1 MKTPPPYLL
10 FDAGFDA
17 ESANLHAAPRAFT
30 SPKQIICAWQPNEV
44 ATAFATLQQAH
55 DNGDWLAGVCAYE
68 LGYVLE
74 DALHPYLPD
83 NRRTPLL
90 CFGVFDAPA
99 TPQQTQALLDTAR
112 DDSTNAQLSTP
123 KPLWQ
128 AAQYR
133 AAFDTAHAYIC
144 AGDFYQINLTFPMLA
159 DYTGSAL
166 GLYHALAA
174 YQPVH
179 YGALIDFTPAMPDM
193 PIILSRSPEL
203 FFHLSANG
211 DITTRPM
218 KGTISRGQGPVAD
231 AFAANFLQNDIKNR
245 AENLMIV
252 DLLRNDLS
260 QIADYHSVRVPE
272 LFTIETYETVHQM
285 TSRISAHL
293 RPNLTI
299 HDIFA
304 ALFPCGSIT
313 GAPKIRAMRA
323 IAELETAPRGAYC
336 GSIGFI
342 APDGQMC
349 FNVAIRTLSLY
360 PDGEALLNVGGG
372 VVYDSTADAE
382 YEEALWKARY
392 AILPQKG

>member
-1 MKTPPPYLL
+1 
-10 FDAGFDA
+10 
-17 ESANLHAAPRAFT
+17 
-30 SPKQIICAWQPNEV
+30 
-44 ATAFATLQQAH
+44 
-55 DNGDWLAGVCAYE
+55 
-68 LGYVLE
+68 
-74 DALHPYLPD
+74 
-83 NRRTPLL
+83 
-90 CFGVFDAPA
+90 
-99 TPQQTQALLDTAR
+99 
-112 DDSTNAQLSTP
+112 
-123 KPLWQ
+123 
-128 AAQYR
+128 
-133 AAFDTAHAYIC
+133 
-144 AGDFYQINLTFPMLA
+144 
-159 DYTGSAL
+159 
-166 GLYHALAA
+166 
-174 YQPVH
+174 
-179 YGALIDFTPAMPDM
+179 
-193 PIILSRSPEL
+193 
-203 FFHLSANG
+203 
-211 DITTRPM
+211 
-218 KGTISRGQGPVAD
+218 
-231 AFAANFLQNDIKNR
+231 
-245 AENLMIV
+245 MIV

-299 HDIFA
+299 HEIFA